1 MGSKGITKGIL
12 SSRSGMHI
20 TDVRVSSST
29 GLKMMRSQISRIGG
43 DEERGCLPRG
53 GLARQRPVPERL
65 EGTKNGRMQSNIFRP
80 GDFRT
85 LSSG

>member
-12 SSRSGMHI
+12 SSRSGRHI

-29 GLKMMRSQISRIGG
+29 GLKMMGYQVNRIGG

-53 GLARQRPVPERL
+53 GLT
-65 EGTKNGRMQSNIFRP
+65 GT
-80 GDFRT
+80 
-85 LSSG
+85 